1 MFPSGI
7 KKESVRST
15 VFISNKIYKSVIK
28 KSAMKMHEED
38 TPLLK
43 ESTILFVNLMKHY
56 VCEQ

>member
-1 MFPSGI
+1 
-7 KKESVRST
+7 
-15 VFISNKIYKSVIK
+15 
-28 KSAMKMHEED
+28 MKMHEED